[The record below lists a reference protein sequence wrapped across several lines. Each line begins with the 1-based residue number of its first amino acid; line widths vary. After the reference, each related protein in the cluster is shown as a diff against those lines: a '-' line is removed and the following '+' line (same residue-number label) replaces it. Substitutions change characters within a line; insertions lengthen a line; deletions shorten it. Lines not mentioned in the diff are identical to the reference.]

1 MKRSSTIEI
10 NPVIAK
16 QQKTHVS
23 RGDCCP
29 ATVQGNRFFTGVTA
43 CIVEAGIGK
52 ARVEIFR
59 RQLEKYGGTVSQ
71 QVTAGNCTHII
82 VDENMDAARLC
93 RLLKID
99 KLPIAHA
106 RVLKSL
112 WLSACLKNKHLV
124 DTSVY
129 ELTMPHPSQTTAFR
143 DDQIVLANNS
153 VNRIAGSTSNDTSIC
168 DTVNITTDEENGKTG
183 VTSRDNHKS
192 ECSDNCTAAPS
203 SEGTAVIAQQLPK
216 GRWVCAMSSKHGSV
230 NHNPH
235 ITDKLEEAAALPSI
249 GQQIADKIWEIV
261 QSGCLRRLDEVMS
274 GDKMAAINL
283 FNDVWGAGPGTAERW
298 VQQGFRTLDD
308 VRAHPDQITKQ
319 QAIGLNHFE
328 DFLDRMP
335 RSEAAEI
342 ENMVQTSALA
352 IAKGLIVQACG
363 SYRRGK
369 PTCGDTDVLI
379 THPDGSSHVGVLHQL
394 VLDLHQSGFITD
406 DLVTATDGTHRKY
419 LGACKLPGENRKHRR
434 IDIIV
439 VPYTEYACA
448 LLYFTG
454 SAHFNRSMRLLAIKK
469 GMTLSEHRLN
479 AGVIRKGKEKLS
491 KGQPLSTPTEESVFE
506 HLGLPYRPPEERDHY
521 DLKVKY
527 SNVVPAD
534 DEAKTQYSQ

>member
-1 MKRSSTIEI
+1 
-10 NPVIAK
+10 
-16 QQKTHVS
+16 
-23 RGDCCP
+23 
-29 ATVQGNRFFTGVTA
+29 
-43 CIVEAGIGK
+43 
-52 ARVEIFR
+52 
-59 RQLEKYGGTVSQ
+59 
-71 QVTAGNCTHII
+71 
-82 VDENMDAARLC
+82 
-93 RLLKID
+93 
-99 KLPIAHA
+99 
-106 RVLKSL
+106 
-112 WLSACLKNKHLV
+112 
-124 DTSVY
+124 
-129 ELTMPHPSQTTAFR
+129 MPHPSQTTAFR

-235 ITDKLEEAAALPSI
+235 ITDKLEILAKTYKNTKDQWRSLGYSKAVAVLKEHPKPIESWEEAAALPSI